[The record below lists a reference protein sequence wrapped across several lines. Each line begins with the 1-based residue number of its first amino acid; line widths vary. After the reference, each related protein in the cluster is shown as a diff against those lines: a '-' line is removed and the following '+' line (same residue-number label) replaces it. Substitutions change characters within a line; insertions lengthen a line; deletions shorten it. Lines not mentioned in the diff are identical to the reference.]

1 MYGRVRHIDVAGK
14 RLTLEDGRQV
24 AYHKLLIATG
34 ARAVP
39 PPVPGADLQG
49 VVYLDDMAGT
59 EEMLR
64 RARRAR
70 RGVVVGGGIT
80 ALELTEGFLKQKV
93 ETHYF
98 VRRDRLWSSVFNDA
112 ESALLEAQMRHH
124 GAHIH
129 YNTEIDEILG
139 DRRGRVRA
147 VRLQDGSEFPCDCVG
162 VAIGVKPV
170 LDLVRDTPL
179 KVDRGILVDET
190 LRSSVADVYAA
201 GDCAQVFDRWTKSHT
216 LDILWPSAVAEGR
229 VAAAN
234 MAGLRQPYVKGTP
247 FNACLLFGLHITTI
261 GQVNPR
267 AHEADDPL
275 VVQTLSRGSSE
286 VWYTFPRSYGSA
298 WSQNGP
304 NTIRLVF
311 DGSQLVGALIVGEQ
325 TQADLLRDLIENE
338 VATTAWQP
346 YLQAGQ
352 FPPTAAIVDLWRQWR
367 RESDPCAV

>member
-1 MYGRVRHIDVAGK
+1 MTTRYVIIGNGAAGVTAAEALRGHDPQGEIVILSAEKTPMYSRPGLAYVVNNDVPMSQIVARSEAWYAQLNLQLVYGRVAQIDVARQ
-14 RLTLEDGRQV
+14 RLLLEDGRQIG
-24 AYHKLLIATG
+24 YHKLLIATG

-39 PPVPGADLQG
+39 PPVAGADLQG

-98 VRRDRLWSSVFNDA
+98 VRRDRLWSSVFNDE

-147 VRLQDGSEFPCDCVG
+147 VRLKDGSEFPCDCVG
-162 VAIGVKPV
+162 VAIGVRPV

-179 KVDRGILVDET
+179 KVDRGILVDEYSPQQQPQHLCRRR
-190 LRSSVADVYAA
+190 LR
-201 GDCAQVFDRWTKSHT
+201 
-216 LDILWPSAVAEGR
+216 P
-229 VAAAN
+229 
-234 MAGLRQPYVKGTP
+234 GLRPLDG
-247 FNACLLFGLHITTI
+247 
-261 GQVNPR
+261 NPHAGHPLAVGSGGR
-267 AHEADDPL
+267 AG
-275 VVQTLSRGSSE
+275 R
-286 VWYTFPRSYGSA
+286 RSQHGRSA
-298 WSQNGP
+298 PAVRQ
-304 NTIRLVF
+304 
-311 DGSQLVGALIVGEQ
+311 
-325 TQADLLRDLIENE
+325 RD
-338 VATTAWQP
+338 
-346 YLQAGQ
+346 
-352 FPPTAAIVDLWRQWR
+352 
-367 RESDPCAV
+367 AV